1 MQLATRLRGGTAGI
15 TYWHSSPNADRSLD
29 KAEPD
34 LAKARLTERDLA
46 ILEMIYDARILST
59 KDISRLYFAFGVRQE
74 ALRDRKQATQ
84 RHMSVLHE
92 LGLVFRMRPRLML
105 GEGTSPYLYMITRL
119 GFDLLRRVRWDRDE
133 EREQVRYTDP
143 AMLDFS
149 RFVHDVDLNDFCTS
163 WCEALDNRGIEWEW
177 TPTSQ
182 AMQHARDRYRTLR
195 FFPDAI
201 MRVGPWEEG
210 AVWFVEW
217 ERSAEA
223 SKLSAKLERLHE
235 WSRLTGGGRPWPT
248 PPRMLVV
255 AYHEPDPTLRY
266 VRSDRGTLDGLLRAA
281 AKDPYVG
288 ETAFLAG
295 EDWDAGS
302 WQAKTVRG
310 RVVDLL
316 NPRQGIS

>member
-15 TYWHSSPNADRSLD
+15 TYWNVGPNAVRSLEEA
-29 KAEPD
+29 KAD
-34 LAKARLTERDLA
+34 LAKARLSERDYA
-46 ILEMIYDARILST
+46 ILERLYDARILST
-59 KDISRLYFAFGVRQE
+59 TDIARLYYRLGVYGKELAHRQL
-74 ALRDRKQATQ
+74 AAKRRMT
-84 RHMSVLHE
+84 MLHE
-92 LGLVFRMRPRLML
+92 LGLLFRMRPRLAM
-105 GEGTSPYLYMITRL
+105 GEGTSPYLYMLTRL

-149 RFVHDVDLNDFCTS
+149 RFVHNVDLNGFCTS
-163 WCEALDNRGIEWEW
+163 WCEALDNRGVEREW
-177 TPTSQ
+177 TPTSR
-182 AMQHARDRYRTLR
+182 AMQQARDRYRTLR

-266 VRSDRGTLDGLLRAA
+266 VRSDRGTLDGLLKAA
-281 AKDPYVG
+281 AKDPFVG
-288 ETAFLAG
+288 DTAFLAG

-310 RVVDLL
+310 TPVDLL
-316 NPRQGIS
+316 DPRRGI